1 MMSTLRYYLLGRFLA
16 TSFFILLC
24 LLGLYALFDVFAEL
38 GDLGKENYTVGA
50 MSLYIALLLPA
61 HAYQLMPLIVLI
73 GVLVAMSQLSKTIEY
88 TAIRVSGVSLA
99 QIALTMFWFGLAAAI
114 LAMALGEW
122 LMPWAQKTAEMSKLK
137 ATGSMVSQT
146 SNTGFWAKDKQDFIN
161 VRQVNNEGDL
171 NDIRIL
177 TYDAQNRLI
186 SSKIAQ
192 KGHYLPEQQAWRL
205 EQVETSLLG
214 DRAIEVIKEKT
225 AIWNTHLQP
234 NILAVLTLEPEQM
247 AAFDLYQ
254 YIQHLKE
261 NNQKTIRYEIA
272 LWRKL
277 FYPFA
282 CVIMALIALAFTPL
296 NQRHGE
302 MGTKLFFGILL
313 GISFH
318 FVNSFFGNLGVQYNW
333 SPAMVATLPS
343 LLFLLAGV
351 YVIYRQER
359 K

>member
-1 MMSTLRYYLLGRFLA
+1 
-16 TSFFILLC
+16 
-24 LLGLYALFDVFAEL
+24 
-38 GDLGKENYTVGA
+38 
-50 MSLYIALLLPA
+50 
-61 HAYQLMPLIVLI
+61 
-73 GVLVAMSQLSKTIEY
+73 
-88 TAIRVSGVSLA
+88 
-99 QIALTMFWFGLAAAI
+99 
-114 LAMALGEW
+114 LGE
-122 LMPWAQKTAEMSKLK
+122 
-137 ATGSMVSQT
+137 
-146 SNTGFWAKDKQDFIN
+146 
-161 VRQVNNEGDL
+161 
-171 NDIRIL
+171 
-177 TYDAQNRLI
+177 
-186 SSKIAQ
+186 
-192 KGHYLPEQQAWRL
+192 
-205 EQVETSLLG
+205 
-214 DRAIEVIKEKT
+214 RAIEVIKEKT

>member
-1 MMSTLRYYLLGRFLA
+1 MSTLRYYLLGRFLA

-38 GDLGKENYTVGA
+38 GDLGKENYTVTA
-50 MSLYIALLLPA
+50 MSIYIALLAPA

-73 GVLVAMSQLSKTIEY
+73 GVLVAMSQLSKTVEY
-88 TAIRVSGVSLA
+88 TAIRVSGVSLF
-99 QIALTMFWFGLAAAI
+99 QIALTMLWFGLVAAI

-122 LMPWAQKTAEMSKLK
+122 LMPWAEETAKMAKLK

-177 TYDAQNRLI
+177 TYDVQNRLI

-192 KGHYLPEQQAWRL
+192 KGHYLPEQKAWHL
-205 EQVETSLLG
+205 EHVQTSFMG
-214 DRAIEVIKEKT
+214 DHAIDVIKEKT
-225 AIWNTHLQP
+225 VVWKTHLQP
-234 NILAVLTLEPEQM
+234 NILSVLTLEPEQM

-254 YIQHLKE
+254 YIGHLKE

-296 NQRHGE
+296 NQRNGE
-302 MGTKLFFGILL
+302 MGSKLFFGILL

-318 FVNSFFGNLGVQYNW
+318 FLNSFFGDLGVQYNW

-343 LLFLLAGV
+343 FLFLLAGV
-351 YVIYRQER
+351 YVIHWQER